1 MSLIISAKSV
11 KLALTPSLFAHI
23 TAWCLL
29 MLLIWALLISP
40 IPLVAA
46 VVILCYWLKTPLLDW
61 LPATLSQEVEIDF
74 SGRLRWADQ
83 EFSYQGVSLLYRG
96 LFIRFY
102 GRQRSV
108 LLWRD
113 SCSETDYRQL
123 LGRLKREHSGSR

>member
-1 MSLIISAKSV
+1 
-11 KLALTPSLFAHI
+11 
-23 TAWCLL
+23 

-40 IPLVAA
+40 IPLIAA
-46 VVILCYWLKTPLLDW
+46 MVILCYWLKTPLLAW

-83 EFSYQGVSLLYRG
+83 ELSYQGVSLLYRG

-113 SCSETDYRQL
+113 SCSATDYRQL